1 MSNTNRIVLITG
13 ASRGLG
19 RNAAIAAARR
29 GCDIIA
35 TYHTRR
41 AEADAVV
48 AEIQGLGRKAIA
60 LQLDTGD
67 AASFP
72 AFAAA
77 LRAALAA
84 TWQTDRLYGLVNN
97 AGIGI
102 LKPFGEFP
110 EADFDALVNIH
121 FKGVFFL
128 TQALVP
134 LIVDGGRI
142 VNLSSGLARMTSRS
156 GAMVYGAL
164 KSAVETLTRYL
175 AKELGP
181 RRITVNALAPG
192 AIATDFAGGFV
203 RDDREANAA
212 TAAQIA
218 MGRVGEPDDI
228 GPVIAALLSGDFG
241 WVTGQRIEASGGQ
254 NL

>member
-1 MSNTNRIVLITG
+1 MSNPNRIVLITG

-19 RNAAIAAARR
+19 RNAAVAAARR
-29 GCDIIA
+29 GHDVIA
-35 TYHTRR
+35 TYHSNRT
-41 AEADAVV
+41 EADRVV
-48 AEIQGLGRKAIA
+48 AELQALGRKAIA
-60 LQLDTGD
+60 LPLDTGD
-67 AASFP
+67 VGSFP
-72 AFAAA
+72 AFVAA

-84 TWQTDRLYGLVNN
+84 TWQTDGLYGLVNN

-102 LKPFGEFP
+102 MKPFAEFQ

-128 TQALVP
+128 TQSLVP
-134 LIVDGGRI
+134 LLVDGGRI

-156 GAMVYGAL
+156 GVLVYAAL
-164 KSAVETLTRYL
+164 KSAVETMTRYL

-181 RRITVNALAPG
+181 RRIAVNVLAPG

-203 RDDREANAA
+203 RDNQEANAA
-212 TAAQIA
+212 TAAQTA
-218 MGRVGEPDDI
+218 MGRVGLPDDI
-228 GPVIAALLSGDFG
+228 GPVVAALLGDDFG

>member
-1 MSNTNRIVLITG
+1 MNRIVLITG

-19 RNAAIAAARR
+19 RSAAIAAARR

-35 TYHTRR
+35 TYHTNRD
-41 AEADAVV
+41 EADRVV
-48 AEIQGLGRKAIA
+48 AEIQALGRKAVA
-60 LQLDTGD
+60 LSLDTSD
-67 AASFP
+67 VSSFP
-72 AFAAA
+72 AFVAA
-77 LRAALAA
+77 LRAALTT

-102 LKPFGEFP
+102 LKPFAEFP

-128 TQALVP
+128 TQALAP
-134 LIVDGGRI
+134 LLVDGGRI

-156 GAMVYGAL
+156 GALVYAAL
-164 KSAVETLTRYL
+164 KSAVETMSRYL

-181 RRITVNALAPG
+181 RRIAVNVLAPG

-203 RDDREANAA
+203 RDDQAANAA

-218 MGRVGEPDDI
+218 MGRVGLPDDI
-228 GPVIAALLSGDFG
+228 GPIVAALLSDDFG
-241 WVTGQRIEASGGQ
+241 WVTGQRLEASGGQ